1 MKKLI
6 LGLVLA
12 GSMLCAETYTKE
24 DRIKDMNDMAHAM
37 NVIQSGFFYNN
48 YETVKVGVTQ
58 LADTVEHVKP
68 PIEEV
73 ENQDI
78 MARYMN
84 EKIQMSDKIVKKINQ
99 KALTILQRFK
109 AGDSAQAVQAYTKIM
124 GQCMK
129 CHREIRNW

>member
-12 GSMLCAETYTKE
+12 GSMLYGEVYTKE
-24 DRIKDMNDMAHAM
+24 DRIKDMNEMAHAM

-58 LADTVEHVKP
+58 LADAIERVKP

-84 EKIQMSDKIVKKINQ
+84 AKIQMSNKIVKKINR

-109 AGDSAQAVQAYTKIM
+109 EGDSTQAVQAYTKIM